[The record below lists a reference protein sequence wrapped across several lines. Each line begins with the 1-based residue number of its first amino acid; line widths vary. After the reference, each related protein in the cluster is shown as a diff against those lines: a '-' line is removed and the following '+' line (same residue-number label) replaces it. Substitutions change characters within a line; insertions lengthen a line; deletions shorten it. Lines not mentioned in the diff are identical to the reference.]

1 MEQLHK
7 RFTDEQVKLLL
18 ERYCEGVLDRTTVEV
33 DRYNNHQAHFII
45 GETPSIR
52 FEKAKKAGNSLFRPF
67 ALPKPYT
74 LAPGQGCLLPAR
86 ETHGERLSKDFPFL
100 TTK

>member
-45 GETPSIR
+45 GETPSR
-52 FEKAKKAGNSLFRPF
+52 VRVAKVGKLM
-67 ALPKPYT
+67 T
-74 LAPGQGCLLPAR
+74 
-86 ETHGERLSKDFPFL
+86 EERK
-100 TTK
+100 